1 VWAIAG
7 ASVLPR
13 PSLHHPAGTLRHAR
27 GRAGGPGLSFRRRF
41 GHQVASTEKLVST
54 STNHTNHIAMADRTV
69 RLTATSSSW
78 FPYSWPG
85 FRLVSRSDH
94 RVFTAV
100 FAVKNSE
107 L

>member
-1 VWAIAG
+1 MLAAALAGQGCRFGAALAIK
-7 ASVLPR
+7 SRRRKSWFRHR
-13 PSLHHPAGTLRHAR
+13 PTTQITLRWPWA
-27 GRAGGPGLSFRRRF
+27 
-41 GHQVASTEKLVST
+41 V
-54 STNHTNHIAMADRTV
+54 
-69 RLTATSSSW
+69 TATSSSW

-100 FAVKNSE
+100 FAVKNSD